1 MRISDW
7 SSDVCPSDL
16 RREEASSIPLGQP
29 IRVGHHSERRHRR
42 TSARAEAA
50 MGRAVAESKRADEL
64 RRKAASV
71 GTAGISSE
79 DPEAGEKIADKV
91 VRLEAKQARMKAA
104 NAAIRKHRKA
114 GPAEQ
119 IEALV
124 VLGFGESA
132 ATALIEPDC
141 CGRIG

>member
-1 MRISDW
+1 
-7 SSDVCPSDL
+7 
-16 RREEASSIPLGQP
+16 
-29 IRVGHHSERRHRR
+29 
-42 TSARAEAA
+42 

-124 VLGFGESA
+124 VLRSEERSVGKACVSKCRSR
-132 ATALIEPDC
+132 LLPYP
-141 CGRIG
+141 

>member
-1 MRISDW
+1 
-7 SSDVCPSDL
+7 
-16 RREEASSIPLGQP
+16 
-29 IRVGHHSERRHRR
+29 
-42 TSARAEAA
+42 

-91 VRLEAKQARMKAA
+91 ARLEAKQARMKAA

-114 GPAEQ
+114 GPTAQ
-119 IEALV
+119 IAALV
-124 VLGFGESA
+124 ELGFGQSA
-132 ATALIEPDC
+132 APALIEPDC
-141 CGRIG
+141 CGRLGFPDYALQNNHANILRSEERREGQEGVRK

>member
-7 SSDVCPSDL
+7 SSDVCSSDL
-16 RREEASSIPLGQP
+16 
-29 IRVGHHSERRHRR
+29 
-42 TSARAEAA
+42 AA

-79 DPEAGEKIADKV
+79 DPEAGEKIADTV

-104 NAAIRKHRKA
+104 NAAIRKDRKS
-114 GPAEQ
+114 
-119 IEALV
+119 V
-124 VLGFGESA
+124 VEGKSVSVRVDLGGSRSIKTKKKEN
-132 ATALIEPDC
+132 
-141 CGRIG
+141 RK

>member
-7 SSDVCPSDL
+7 SSDVCSSDL
-16 RREEASSIPLGQP
+16 
-29 IRVGHHSERRHRR
+29 
-42 TSARAEAA
+42 AA

-71 GTAGISSE
+71 GTAGISIE

-124 VLGFGESA
+124 VLGFGERDRKS
-132 ATALIEPDC
+132 TRLNS
-141 CGRIG
+141 RH